1 MTPDQFAALSELME
15 QREAPSRDAARLVL
29 VEGISPSE
37 AADRAGVSRQAV
49 SNVLRR
55 CRRVIGLAERV
66 AGIAAT

>member
-1 MTPDQFAALSELME
+1 MLTALIIDD
-15 QREAPSRDAARLVL
+15 EAPSRDAARLVL
-29 VEGISPSE
+29 VDGLSPSE

-66 AGIAAT
+66 SGITTA